1 MRKVDLTLTIVGVL
15 IGVTSALLLLI
26 PQAGLDRRYVQ
37 GFALFGVVGFYLG
50 VVGLWLRSKSGA
62 DRVHEV
68 KTASGHT
75 ALLHEYAVKAPQT
88 RIGVVW
94 CTPGIYSNASIF
106 DVDAKHSLARYLVGA
121 GFDVFCMDLSVANRR
136 HPFSVFKRW
145 FSDYRRTYADFALE
159 EYPAAAKMICE
170 LTGVE
175 KIGFVGHSMG
185 GMLYYAYAGTDD
197 GRSRL
202 SAAVTIGSM
211 GTLGTVHPTLSWL
224 AWGVQAP
231 LLTIPTMPARQA
243 AQYLL
248 APYSSLLGL
257 FAGHFIVTKNVDYA
271 TAGRHFF
278 NNVNNHP
285 NRLLGSFAEIMRSR
299 SSVDLAYRDRPSG
312 LGSITTP
319 TMVVAGSGD
328 HIARRD
334 YVRYAFD
341 KITAPKKWRLMGT
354 ESGDKHEHGHN
365 DMVFSDA
372 AQAELWP
379 EIAEWLRQHSA
390 TQTGTT

>member
-1 MRKVDLTLTIVGVL
+1 MRKVDLSLAVLGAALCAAGVFFL
-15 IGVTSALLLLI
+15 VMPQSSISA
-26 PQAGLDRRYVQ
+26 RYVQ
-37 GFALFGVVGFYLG
+37 GMALLGVVGLYLG

-75 ALLHEYAVKAPQT
+75 ALLHEYSVKPPKT
-88 RIGVVW
+88 RVGVVW
-94 CTPGIYSNASIF
+94 CAPGIYSNASIF

-136 HPFSVFKRW
+136 HHFAFFKRW

-159 EYPAAAKMICE
+159 EYPAAAKRICE
-170 LTGVE
+170 LTGVQ
-175 KIGFVGHSMG
+175 KMGFIGHSMG

-197 GRSRL
+197 GRSKL
-202 SAAVTIGSM
+202 NAAVTIGSM
-211 GTLGTVHPTLSWL
+211 GTLGTVHPALSWL

-231 LLTIPTMPARQA
+231 LVTFPTMPARQA
-243 AQYLL
+243 AQYFL

-285 NRLLGSFAEIMRSR
+285 NRLLGSFAAIMRSQ
-299 SSVDLAYRDRPSG
+299 SSVDLEYKDRPSG
-312 LGSITTP
+312 LASITTP
-319 TMVVAGSGD
+319 TMVVAGSRD
-328 HIARRD
+328 NIARRD

-379 EIAEWLRQHSA
+379 EIVEWLREHRGA
-390 TQTGTT
+390 